1 MTAAI
6 DRRITNGLFKITIQS
21 IRKCYVSYIYTQL
34 DRGKATRILG
44 LVDTTGERDGFES
57 LAYQALQVCGFIG
70 EGASYQMVYDTLVRY
85 KEALLSDLQDKGRCV
100 ARDLFRIVYQN
111 GKYYVKASKSIRGEL
126 GDGVRYKEALLSD
139 LQDKG
144 RCVARDLFRIVYQN
158 GKYYVKASKSIRG
171 ELGDGY
177 RMKVSHGY
185 LSSLEDAR
193 LLITPDLPT
202 IPTEDAADDFFAQL
216 GEEDTEGMKHT
227 RSLGKETPSKANVR
241 PTPTS
246 KPRHSA
252 GIRKIDLSGVD
263 VSGVAQTVRA

>member
-44 LVDTTGERDGFES
+44 LVDTTGKRDGFES

-126 GDGVRYKEALLSD
+126 GDG
-139 LQDKG
+139 
-144 RCVARDLFRIVYQN
+144 
-158 GKYYVKASKSIRG
+158 
-171 ELGDGY
+171 Y

-202 IPTEDAADDFFAQL
+202 ISTEEAGNAEDDFFAQL
-216 GEEDTEGMKHT
+216 GEEDTD
-227 RSLGKETPSKANVR
+227 SGKRRILVNEPPSKAKT
-241 PTPTS
+241 TPAS
-246 KPRHSA
+246 KPRHGA

-263 VSGVAQTVRA
+263 VGLGVAQTVRV

>member
-126 GDGVRYKEALLSD
+126 GDG
-139 LQDKG
+139 
-144 RCVARDLFRIVYQN
+144 
-158 GKYYVKASKSIRG
+158 
-171 ELGDGY
+171 Y

-202 IPTEDAADDFFAQL
+202 IPTEDAPDAADDFFAQL
-216 GEEDTEGMKHT
+216 GEEDTDSGKRRT
-227 RSLGKETPSKANVR
+227 LGNEPPSKVKAKAS
-241 PTPTS
+241 PTS

-252 GIRKIDLSGVD
+252 GFRKIDLSGVD
-263 VSGVAQTVRA
+263 VSLGVGASGIAQTVRV

>member
-126 GDGVRYKEALLSD
+126 GDG
-139 LQDKG
+139 
-144 RCVARDLFRIVYQN
+144 
-158 GKYYVKASKSIRG
+158 
-171 ELGDGY
+171 Y

-202 IPTEDAADDFFAQL
+202 IPTEDSEDAADDFFAQL
-216 GEEDTEGMKHT
+216 GEEGTG
-227 RSLGKETPSKANVR
+227 SLGKETPSKAKVR
-241 PTPTS
+241 PTSTS

-263 VSGVAQTVRA
+263 VGLGVGASGVAQTVRA

>member
-126 GDGVRYKEALLSD
+126 GDG
-139 LQDKG
+139 
-144 RCVARDLFRIVYQN
+144 
-158 GKYYVKASKSIRG
+158 
-171 ELGDGY
+171 Y

-202 IPTEDAADDFFAQL
+202 IPTEDSVDASDDFFAQL
-216 GEEDTEGMKHT
+216 GEEDTDSGKRRT
-227 RSLGKETPSKANVR
+227 LGNEPHSKVKAKAS
-241 PTPTS
+241 PTS
-246 KPRHSA
+246 KPKHSV

-263 VSGVAQTVRA
+263 VGMGVGASGVAQTVRV

>member
-126 GDGVRYKEALLSD
+126 GDG
-139 LQDKG
+139 
-144 RCVARDLFRIVYQN
+144 
-158 GKYYVKASKSIRG
+158 
-171 ELGDGY
+171 Y

-202 IPTEDAADDFFAQL
+202 IPTEDSVDAADDFFAQL
-216 GEEDTEGMKHT
+216 GEEDTG
-227 RSLGKETPSKANVR
+227 RLGKDTPSKARVR

-263 VSGVAQTVRA
+263 VGLGVGASGVAQTVMV

>member
-126 GDGVRYKEALLSD
+126 GDG
-139 LQDKG
+139 
-144 RCVARDLFRIVYQN
+144 
-158 GKYYVKASKSIRG
+158 
-171 ELGDGY
+171 Y

-202 IPTEDAADDFFAQL
+202 IPTEDAEDAADDFFAQL
-216 GEEDTEGMKHT
+216 GEEDTESTKYA
-227 RSLGKETPSKANVR
+227 RSLGKETPSKAKLKA
-241 PTPTS
+241 TPIS

-263 VSGVAQTVRA
+263 VSMGVAQTVRV

>member
-126 GDGVRYKEALLSD
+126 GDG
-139 LQDKG
+139 
-144 RCVARDLFRIVYQN
+144 
-158 GKYYVKASKSIRG
+158 
-171 ELGDGY
+171 Y

-202 IPTEDAADDFFAQL
+202 IPTEDSEDAADDFFAQL
-216 GEEDTEGMKHT
+216 GEEDTG
-227 RSLGKETPSKANVR
+227 RLGKDTPSKARVR
-241 PTPTS
+241 PSPTS

-263 VSGVAQTVRA
+263 VGLGVGASSVAQTVRA

>member
-126 GDGVRYKEALLSD
+126 GDG
-139 LQDKG
+139 
-144 RCVARDLFRIVYQN
+144 
-158 GKYYVKASKSIRG
+158 
-171 ELGDGY
+171 Y

-202 IPTEDAADDFFAQL
+202 IPTEDAVDVEDDFFAQL
-216 GEEDTEGMKHT
+216 GEEDTG
-227 RSLGKETPSKANVR
+227 RLGKDTPSKARVR
-241 PTPTS
+241 PSPTS
-246 KPRHSA
+246 NPRHSA

-263 VSGVAQTVRA
+263 VGLGVGASGVAQTVRA

>member
-126 GDGVRYKEALLSD
+126 GDG
-139 LQDKG
+139 
-144 RCVARDLFRIVYQN
+144 
-158 GKYYVKASKSIRG
+158 
-171 ELGDGY
+171 Y

-202 IPTEDAADDFFAQL
+202 IPAEDAVDVEDDFFAQL
-216 GEEDTEGMKHT
+216 GEEDTG
-227 RSLGKETPSKANVR
+227 RLGKDTPSKARVR
-241 PTPTS
+241 PSPTS

-263 VSGVAQTVRA
+263 VGLGVGASGVAQTVRA

>member
-126 GDGVRYKEALLSD
+126 GDG
-139 LQDKG
+139 
-144 RCVARDLFRIVYQN
+144 
-158 GKYYVKASKSIRG
+158 
-171 ELGDGY
+171 
-177 RMKVSHGY
+177 
-185 LSSLEDAR
+185 
-193 LLITPDLPT
+193 
-202 IPTEDAADDFFAQL
+202 
-216 GEEDTEGMKHT
+216 
-227 RSLGKETPSKANVR
+227 
-241 PTPTS
+241 
-246 KPRHSA
+246 
-252 GIRKIDLSGVD
+252 
-263 VSGVAQTVRA
+263 

>member
-126 GDGVRYKEALLSD
+126 GDG
-139 LQDKG
+139 
-144 RCVARDLFRIVYQN
+144 
-158 GKYYVKASKSIRG
+158 
-171 ELGDGY
+171 Y

-202 IPTEDAADDFFAQL
+202 IPTEDSVDDFFAQL
-216 GEEDTEGMKHT
+216 GEESIADSGKHK
-227 RSLGKETPSKANVR
+227 RSLGNEPSFNAKAK
-241 PTPTS
+241 PASAS

-263 VSGVAQTVRA
+263 VRGVAQVVRS

>member
-126 GDGVRYKEALLSD
+126 GDG
-139 LQDKG
+139 
-144 RCVARDLFRIVYQN
+144 
-158 GKYYVKASKSIRG
+158 
-171 ELGDGY
+171 Y

-202 IPTEDAADDFFAQL
+202 IPTEDAPDAADDFFAQL
-216 GEEDTEGMKHT
+216 GEEDTG
-227 RSLGKETPSKANVR
+227 RLGKDTPSKARVR

-263 VSGVAQTVRA
+263 VGLGVGASGVAQTVMV

>member
-70 EGASYQMVYDTLVRY
+70 EGASYQMVYDTL
-85 KEALLSDLQDKGRCV
+85 
-100 ARDLFRIVYQN
+100 
-111 GKYYVKASKSIRGEL
+111 
-126 GDGVRYKEALLSD
+126 VRYKEALLSD

>member
-126 GDGVRYKEALLSD
+126 GDG
-139 LQDKG
+139 
-144 RCVARDLFRIVYQN
+144 
-158 GKYYVKASKSIRG
+158 
-171 ELGDGY
+171 Y

-202 IPTEDAADDFFAQL
+202 IPTEDAPDATDDFFAQL
-216 GEEDTEGMKHT
+216 GEEDTDSGKRRT
-227 RSLGKETPSKANVR
+227 LGNEPPFKVKAKAS
-241 PTPTS
+241 PTS

-263 VSGVAQTVRA
+263 VGSVAQTVGV

>member
-126 GDGVRYKEALLSD
+126 GDG
-139 LQDKG
+139 
-144 RCVARDLFRIVYQN
+144 
-158 GKYYVKASKSIRG
+158 
-171 ELGDGY
+171 Y

-202 IPTEDAADDFFAQL
+202 IPTEDSEDAADDFFAQL
-216 GEEDTEGMKHT
+216 GEEDTG
-227 RSLGKETPSKANVR
+227 RLGKDTPSKARVR
-241 PTPTS
+241 PSPTS

-263 VSGVAQTVRA
+263 VGLGVGASGVAQTVRA